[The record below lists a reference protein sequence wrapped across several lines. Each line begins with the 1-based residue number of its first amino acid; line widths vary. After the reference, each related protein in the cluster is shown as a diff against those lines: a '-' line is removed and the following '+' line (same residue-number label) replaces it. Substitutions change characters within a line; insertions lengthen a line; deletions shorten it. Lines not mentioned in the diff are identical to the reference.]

1 METGKTGRYL
11 KYALGEIF
19 LVVIGILI
27 ALQINNWNEDRKSSI
42 REKMLL
48 IELRSNL
55 HTNVQNLNADINK
68 QVQSA
73 KIIHFLLN
81 HLDNQKPY
89 FDSLDFYFAEAD
101 FAPDVV
107 LTSSAFET
115 LKSSG
120 LELIR
125 RDSLRKELVYLFE
138 VTYPTLMQETKRL
151 EDLIWPTASVPM
163 YQKHFRREFNNKAIP
178 MDYQALLADKEFTNM
193 LSFRVAL
200 REASTEVKSDA
211 IIKTTQLIDLIE
223 EELIKRKATW

>member
-1 METGKTGRYL
+1 METGKTGRYF

-48 IELRSNL
+48 IELRTNL

-68 QVQSA
+68 QVKSA

-101 FAPDVV
+101 VAPDVV

-163 YQKHFRREFNNKAIP
+163 YQKYFRREFKNKAIAI
-178 MDYQALLADKEFTNM
+178 DYRALLADKELTNM

-200 REASTEVKSDA
+200 REASTEVKSNA
-211 IIKTTQLIDLIE
+211 IVQTTQLISLIE